1 MAIGSDTGGSVRIP
15 SAWCG
20 ISGLK
25 TTIGRVSC
33 HGVLPLSPTFDT
45 PGPMARNVEDLALL
59 YAAIAG
65 PDPADPRTLHQPAQ
79 TTFRPEARG
88 VRGFRLG
95 RMPEAERGFATDD
108 VVAAYDRALD
118 RFAEL
123 GAEIVQVA
131 FPCPLSEMAGTT
143 GRILSAEAY
152 SLLGDMVEDDRLHL
166 DEDVRPRVLAGRDVA
181 AAQYLGAL
189 RQREQWKRDFD
200 AVFAEVDAVLTPT
213 ARTVAI
219 PVEEIDQTTQPSH
232 FTRFANLLD
241 LCALSIPNGFS
252 SDGLP
257 IGLQIACPAYEEG
270 VTLHIGRIYQES
282 TDWHTRRPPE

>member
-1 MAIGSDTGGSVRIP
+1 
-15 SAWCG
+15 
-20 ISGLK
+20 
-25 TTIGRVSC
+25 
-33 HGVLPLSPTFDT
+33 
-45 PGPMARNVEDLALL
+45 
-59 YAAIAG
+59 
-65 PDPADPRTLHQPAQ
+65 
-79 TTFRPEARG
+79 
-88 VRGFRLG
+88 
-95 RMPEAERGFATDD
+95 MPEAERGFATDD
-108 VVAAYDRALD
+108 VGAAYDRALD

-152 SLLGDMVEDDRLHL
+152 SLLGDVVEDDRLHL

-200 AVFAEVDAVLTPT
+200 VVFAEVDAVLTPT

-219 PVEEIDQTTQPSH
+219 PLDEVDQTTQPSH
-232 FTRFANLLD
+232 FTRFANLLG

-257 IGLQIACPAYEEG
+257 IGLQIACPAYEER
-270 VTLHIGRIYQES
+270 VTLHIGRIYQQY
-282 TDWHTRRPPE
+282 TDWQTRRPPE